1 MSKKFIKYAI
11 MSDDTSG
18 ISHRCRPNNT
28 YEIIGEFGDW
38 YSVWASGTMVFILKS
53 LEGSRYTTTVKTLL
67 ENTTYYERS

>member
-1 MSKKFIKYAI
+1 MRKTYIKYAA

-18 ISHRCRPNNT
+18 ISLRCRPNNT

-53 LEGSRYTTTVKTLL
+53 LEGSRYTTFIKTLPD
-67 ENTTYYERS
+67 NTTYYERS